1 MNVQTPHVVIAGAGM
16 TGLSAAYYLQKT
28 LKEKGQKWQIT
39 LLEAS
44 GRLGGKVKTL
54 VRDGFVMEQGPDSFL
69 ERKKSAFELAK
80 DLGLEDQLVRN
91 QTGQAYILHKDE
103 LLPIPE
109 GAVMGVPTRIM
120 PFALTPLVSPAGK
133 VRAAADLVLPRSN
146 VAEGD
151 DRSVGSFFRHRL
163 GSEVVDRIIEPLLS
177 GIYAGDIDQM
187 SLMSTFPQYA
197 EMEKK
202 YRSMILGMK
211 SMRPPKAKS
220 DKPKGAFLTLKNGLQ
235 AMVEELEAQLQEVR
249 VIKEEQLKRVEKQ
262 EQKYR
267 LYLEQGEPLE
277 ADAVILALPHEVN
290 REILG
295 QADFLKP
302 LNDRPT
308 SVATVLLAFS
318 EEEAPKTKEGTGF
331 LIPRVE
337 PYTITACTWT
347 HKKWPHTTPPGK
359 ALLRCY
365 VGRAGDEEIV
375 YKSDEEIVEV
385 VLSDLKRITA
395 FNGEPEFTHVTRWK
409 KAMPQFVV
417 GFPDWLKQLKEQMS
431 VHYPGV
437 FMAGSSYG
445 ASGIPDCISHGK
457 KAVQDVIEYLSA

>member
-1 MNVQTPHVVIAGAGM
+1 MNEETPHVVIAGAGI

-28 LKEKGQKWQIT
+28 LKEKGQKWRIT
-39 LLEAS
+39 LLES
-44 GRLGGKVKTL
+44 SNRLGGKVKTMIW
-54 VRDGFVMEQGPDSFL
+54 DGFVMEQGPDSFL
-69 ERKKSAFELAK
+69 ERKKSAFELVK

-91 QTGQAYILHKDE
+91 QTGRAYILHDDE

-109 GAVMGVPTRIM
+109 GAVMGVPTKVM

-187 SLMSTFPQYA
+187 SLLSTFPQYA

-211 SMRPPKAKS
+211 SMRAPKPKI
-220 DKPKGAFLTLKNGLQ
+220 DKPKGAFLTLKNGLG
-235 AMVEELEAQLQEVR
+235 AIVEEIEAQLEEVR

-262 EQKYR
+262 EHKYR
-267 LYLEQGEPLE
+267 LYLEQGEPLT
-277 ADAVILALPHEVN
+277 ADAVILALPHEVT
-290 REILG
+290 RQILG
-295 QADFLKP
+295 HADFLKP
-302 LNDRPT
+302 LHDRPT

-318 EEEAPKTKEGTGF
+318 EKEAPKTKEGTGF

-365 VGRAGDEEIV
+365 VGRAGNEEIV
-375 YKSDEEIVEV
+375 YRSDEEIVDV
-385 VLSDLKRITA
+385 VLSDLKRIMT
-395 FNGEPEFTHVTRWK
+395 FHGEPEFTHVTRWK

-417 GFPDWLKQLKEQMS
+417 GFPSWLKQLNKQMS
-431 VHYPGV
+431 VHYPGL
-437 FMAGSSYG
+437 FTAGSAYG
-445 ASGIPDCISHGK
+445 ASGIPDCIRQGK
-457 KAVQDVIEYLSA
+457 QAAQGVIEYLSA

>member
-1 MNVQTPHVVIAGAGM
+1 
-16 TGLSAAYYLQKT
+16 
-28 LKEKGQKWQIT
+28 
-39 LLEAS
+39 
-44 GRLGGKVKTL
+44 
-54 VRDGFVMEQGPDSFL
+54 
-69 ERKKSAFELAK
+69 
-80 DLGLEDQLVRN
+80 
-91 QTGQAYILHKDE
+91 
-103 LLPIPE
+103 
-109 GAVMGVPTRIM
+109 
-120 PFALTPLVSPAGK
+120 
-133 VRAAADLVLPRSN
+133 
-146 VAEGD
+146 
-151 DRSVGSFFRHRL
+151 
-163 GSEVVDRIIEPLLS
+163 
-177 GIYAGDIDQM
+177 
-187 SLMSTFPQYA
+187 
-197 EMEKK
+197 
-202 YRSMILGMK
+202 
-211 SMRPPKAKS
+211 
-220 DKPKGAFLTLKNGLQ
+220 
-235 AMVEELEAQLQEVR
+235 
-249 VIKEEQLKRVEKQ
+249 LKRVEKQ

-290 REILG
+290 REVLG
-295 QADFLKP
+295 KADFLKP

-318 EEEAPKTKEGTGF
+318 EEAAPKTKEGTGF